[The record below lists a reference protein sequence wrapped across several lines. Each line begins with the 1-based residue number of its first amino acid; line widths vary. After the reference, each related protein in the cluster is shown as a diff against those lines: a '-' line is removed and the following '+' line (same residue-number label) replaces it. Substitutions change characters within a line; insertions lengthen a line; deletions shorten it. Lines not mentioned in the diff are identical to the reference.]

1 MSSTPYSRIH
11 VLLHWTFAAIILWAT
26 LSGFGNALFD
36 LPAGIAEGIG
46 FINVSLTFIL
56 IPLFVLRIVC
66 ALNHQ
71 RPASRQPLADL
82 LAKAGHLALYVVT
95 GVVLVTGV
103 LMMERPIDLFG
114 LLQISQPLHEPV
126 LTDFFNAVHTYA
138 CIALALLVAGHMAA
152 VVLHHWRGENLLRRM
167 SL

>member
-1 MSSTPYSRIH
+1 MSSTPYSRTH

-26 LSGFGNALFD
+26 FSGFGNALFD
-36 LPAGIAEGIG
+36 WPESVAEGIA
-46 FINVSLTFIL
+46 FINVSLTFTL
-56 IPLFVLRIVC
+56 IPLFGLRLVC

-71 RPASRQPLADL
+71 RPASRKSLAEL
-82 LAKAGHLALYVVT
+82 SAKAGHLALYVVT
-95 GVVLVTGV
+95 ALVLVTGV
-103 LMMERPIDLFG
+103 LMMDRPINLFG

-138 CIALALLVAGHMAA
+138 CIALALLVGGHIAA
-152 VVLHHWRGENLLRRM
+152 VALHHWRGENLLRRM